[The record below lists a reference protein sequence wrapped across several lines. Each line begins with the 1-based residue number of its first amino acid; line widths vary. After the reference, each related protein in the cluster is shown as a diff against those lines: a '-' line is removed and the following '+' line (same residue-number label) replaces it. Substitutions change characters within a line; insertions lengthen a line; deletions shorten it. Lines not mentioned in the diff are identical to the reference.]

1 MSILL
6 GFFGGWGVG
15 GGCGGG
21 WVLVCGG
28 GVGWNGGMGAKSNY
42 YTSRLK
48 SRLSFLEIVDDY
60 PPMVLGFL
68 SGKVNSNN
76 VSNIAGVL
84 SLP

>member
-1 MSILL
+1 ML
-6 GFFGGWGVG
+6 G
-15 GGCGGG
+15 
-21 WVLVCGG
+21 CGG
-28 GVGWNGGMGAKSNY
+28 GVGWNGGMGARSNC

-48 SRLSFLEIVDDY
+48 SRLSFPGIVDDY

-76 VSNIAGVL
+76 VSNIAEVL